1 MEISQAIHLLGDIL
15 GSVISELESQ
25 ALFETEERIRAAAK
39 ERRAGDS
46 EAARRLAGEVETLD
60 VNSARVI
67 SAAFAA
73 YFDLVNLAE
82 ENQRVQQ
89 LREREIKQ
97 HPRPLDESVAQ
108 AITSLKKDGVPQE
121 ALQQLLDGLAIE
133 LVLTAHPTESRR
145 RTVISKLQRLAG
157 LLANQQEAV
166 VDGTR

>member
-25 ALFETEERIRAAAK
+25 ELFETEERIRAAAK
-39 ERRAGDS
+39 ERRAGNA
-46 EAARRLAGEVETLD
+46 EAARQLSAEVEVLD

-82 ENQRVQQ
+82 ENQRIQQ
-89 LREREIKQ
+89 LREREIGLY
-97 HPRPLDESVAQ
+97 PRPLDESVAQ
-108 AITSLKKDGVPQE
+108 AVASLKKDGVTPEQMQ
-121 ALQQLLDGLAIE
+121 ALLNTLSIE

-145 RTVISKLQRLAG
+145 RTVISKLQSLA
-157 LLANQQEAV
+157 
-166 VDGTR
+166 R